1 MKKNLFYVVAFL
13 ITIVLSTNLFAFTTT
28 GFQNPYGIVVDE
40 KAGYIYVSNM
50 NGGYDKHDGNGFI
63 SRLNKDGKVDTMRY
77 IGGTSKGV
85 ALNSPKGMEIVD
97 NKVYIADL
105 NHLRAYDLKH
115 ARFLYNINFGDYL
128 IRHLIDVTTGPDGA
142 LYVTDG
148 PANTIYR
155 VDVKKQHEVTV
166 FASGDF
172 LGQPHGICWYQAR
185 ELFIVAGWNS
195 GQLIEFDKSG
205 KQQMLPSVSAKTIE
219 GCAVDNFGNTY
230 ISSESLSIV
239 FKVAHNF
246 AMYGFALGQQSP
258 AGLAYRQEDRQ
269 LMVVSLDANSVTSFK
284 VKSE

>member
-1 MKKNLFYVVAFL
+1 MK
-13 ITIVLSTNLFAFTTT
+13 SFAFTTT
-28 GFQNPYGIVVDE
+28 GFQDPYGIAVDE
-40 KAGYIYVSNM
+40 KTGYIYVSNI
-50 NGGYDKHDGNGFI
+50 NGGYDQRDGNGFI

-85 ALNSPKGMEIVD
+85 ALNSPKGMEIVEG
-97 NKVYIADL
+97 KIYIADL
-105 NHLRAYDLKH
+105 NQLRVYDLKL

-142 LYVTDG
+142 IYVTDG

-155 VDVKKQHEVTV
+155 VDVKMQHEVTV

-172 LGQPHGICWYQAR
+172 LGQPHGICWYPAR
-185 ELFIVAGWNS
+185 ELFVVAGWNS

-205 KQQMLPSVSAKTIE
+205 KQQVLPAVSANTIE
-219 GCAVDNFGNTY
+219 GCAVDTFGNTY
-230 ISSESLSIV
+230 ISSESLDVV

-258 AGLAYRQEDRQ
+258 VGLAYRKDDQQ
-269 LMVVSLDANSVTSFK
+269 LMVVSLDANSVQSFK
-284 VKSE
+284 VESE